1 MPKSPSSSPELDVEA
16 AKARL
21 RVLGDLLD
29 AVNGDRDSLYEE
41 RLQLW
46 EDLTAAGIERAE
58 MAEAAGVTA
67 GMVKFAMT
75 AARKRREEARI
86 DAG

>member
-1 MPKSPSSSPELDVEA
+1 MPKSPNSAPALDVEA

-21 RVLGDLLD
+21 RELGGLLE
-29 AVNGDRDSLYEE
+29 AVNGDRDDLYEE

-46 EDLTAAGIERAE
+46 KDLTAAGVERAE
-58 MAEAAGVTA
+58 MAEAAGVTP

-75 AARKRREEARI
+75 AARKRSEEPRI